1 VNIATTFRAPRSFS
15 VVTDGRVAIEVSDD
29 KGRIDLATAPDID
42 ELITEALQTAESVV
56 LDLGDVAFIDSSG
69 LASLLQA
76 HLNAEQAGGSLILR
90 RLPRQVLDLF
100 AVSGL
105 DAVFSIEY

>member
-1 VNIATTFRAPRSFS
+1 MDSSSRLKDDSRS
-15 VVTDGRVAIEVSDD
+15 VIPLAGD
-29 KGRIDLATAPDID
+29 IDLATAPKID
-42 ELITEALQTAESVV
+42 EVITAALKTAESVV

-76 HLNAEQAGGSLILR
+76 HLNAEQAGVSLNLR
-90 RLPRQVLDLF
+90 RLPRRVEDLF

-105 DAVFSIEY
+105 DAVEY